1 MTDRE
6 LRKLRRTDLLE
17 LLLAQEKE
25 NEDLRRQIQQLQDRL
40 EERELKIINA
50 GSIAE
55 ASMQLNGVFEA
66 AQSAA
71 DQYLASIRKMNEEK
85 ENYCSKIEEEAR
97 LRAEQTLR
105 ETEARCSRME
115 EESRAEADR
124 ILKET
129 EEKQRAMLEET
140 KKDLKSYWASV
151 SLRMEELYK
160 KQLGEK
166 EQEPENEEGNVSG

>member
-1 MTDRE
+1 MTDQE

-25 NEDLRRQIQQLQDRL
+25 NEELRRQIQQLQDRL
-40 EERELKIINA
+40 EERELTMINA

-66 AQSAA
+66 AQAAA
-71 DQYLASIRKMNEEK
+71 DQYLASVRKLNEEK
-85 ENYCSKIEEEAR
+85 ETYFSKMEEESKS
-97 LRAEQTLR
+97 RAEQMLR
-105 ETEARCSRME
+105 EAEDRCSRME
-115 EESRAEADR
+115 EESRAKSQQ

-140 KKDLKSYWASV
+140 KKDLKSYWAGI

-166 EQEPENEEGNVSG
+166 EQEPENTEGNVSK

>member
-1 MTDRE
+1 MTDLE
-6 LRKLRRTDLLE
+6 LKKLRRTDLLE

-25 NEDLRRQIQQLQDRL
+25 NEELRRQVQQLQSRL
-40 EERELKIINA
+40 EERELVMVNA

-66 AQSAA
+66 AQAAA

-85 ENYCSKIEEEAR
+85 ETYCSKIKEEAR

-105 ETEARCSRME
+105 EAEERCSRME
-115 EESRAEADR
+115 AESRAEADR

-129 EEKQRAMLEET
+129 EEKQLTMLEET

-151 SLRMEELYK
+151 SVQMEELYK

-166 EQEPENEEGNVSG
+166 KQEPENEEGNVSG

>member
-1 MTDRE
+1 MTDQE

-25 NEDLRRQIQQLQDRL
+25 NEELRRQIQQLQDRL

-66 AQSAA
+66 AQAAA
-71 DQYLASIRKMNEEK
+71 DQYLASVRKLNEEK
-85 ENYCSKIEEEAR
+85 KNYFSKMEEEAR

-105 ETEARCSRME
+105 ETEERCRRLE
-115 EESRAEADR
+115 EESRARSEQL
-124 ILKET
+124 LKET
-129 EEKQRAMLEET
+129 EQKRIAMLEET
-140 KKDLKSYWASV
+140 KEDLKSYWVGISAQ
-151 SLRMEELYK
+151 MENLYK
-160 KQLGEK
+160 KQIQEE
-166 EQEPENEEGNVSG
+166 EQKPGTAEGNVSE